1 MMDIFLFTLLISYLY
16 CLQEVEQISQCGN
29 GRATYYQAES
39 EGNCGFGNIA
49 GKIDTAAATEE
60 IYDGSNGCGI
70 CYEVIGEKGSRIVM
84 IADRCPGCEPVKNN
98 GVIHLDLDER
108 IFPYIDDKD
117 KGRINTSMRM
127 VPCQVTGNVI
137 LHISGSNNYFN
148 AYASN
153 YKIGLKTLQININNQ
168 GFKDVKREMW
178 NRFVQAGISGLNSIQ
193 VKLISISGQELIC
206 YNDKNIIEGDY
217 DCGSQFSADKFFDI
231 YSRKIIGEK
240 KKSECCVKPSLIT
253 DISKCNIQT
262 DDIPDSD
269 TPDSDT
275 PDSDAPDSDAPH
287 TDAPHS
293 DAPTSSSNLIGFSL
307 GNYFKYCLLFI
318 IIKLL

>member
-1 MMDIFLFTLLISYLY
+1 
-16 CLQEVEQISQCGN
+16 
-29 GRATYYQAES
+29 
-39 EGNCGFGNIA
+39 
-49 GKIDTAAATEE
+49 
-60 IYDGSNGCGI
+60 
-70 CYEVIGEKGSRIVM
+70 
-84 IADRCPGCEPVKNN
+84 
-98 GVIHLDLDER
+98 
-108 IFPYIDDKD
+108 
-117 KGRINTSMRM
+117 
-127 VPCQVTGNVI
+127 
-137 LHISGSNNYFN
+137 
-148 AYASN
+148 
-153 YKIGLKTLQININNQ
+153 
-168 GFKDVKREMW
+168 MW

-262 DDIPDSD
+262 DDSDSD
-269 TPDSDT
+269 T
-275 PDSDAPDSDAPH
+275 
-287 TDAPHS
+287 
-293 DAPTSSSNLIGFSL
+293 PTSSSNLIGFSL